1 MRDLPIVLEGKA
13 RLVPK
18 KGEER
23 GEREVRTVSGNFV
36 KVYESCA

>member
-1 MRDLPIVLEGKA
+1 MGEEGV

-23 GEREVRTVSGNFV
+23 REREVRTVSGNFV